1 MAKNWW
7 QKEERAGIFWLNLT
21 ITLVSLLPRF
31 LLYIIVFFVTFIYF
45 LISKDER
52 MRLREFYTQIAI
64 YTNQKRACFL
74 KESFM
79 IYRNFYEFGIAI
91 CDKIAVWKD
100 KIKCKDLNIINA
112 ETLNKELRSG
122 PRGSILLTSHYGNIE
137 IARALS
143 NSFSKLNIVILVYK
157 SNSSAFLDMINKIS
171 KNKLKMLFIDDL
183 DFATILE
190 LQNIIENGN
199 HIGIMGDRVA
209 VQNDK
214 NIKLDFLGKSCPFSM
229 GAYLIA
235 GILKTRIN
243 TIWCERI
250 GGKYHIEIEQIS
262 RSDDNKDGVVNL
274 RKDRVKSVIWIMQAY
289 IKSLEKRVIKN
300 PQLWFNF
307 YDYWNQ
313 DVKTK
318 I

>member
-100 KIKCKDLNIINA
+100 KIKYKDLHIINA

-122 PRGSILLTSHYGNIE
+122 LRGSILLVSHYGNIE

-143 NSFSKLNIVILVYK
+143 DSKLNIFILVYK
-157 SNSSAFLDMINKIS
+157 SNSAKFLDMINAIS
-171 KNKLKMLFIDDL
+171 KNKLKI
-183 DFATILE
+183 
-190 LQNIIENGN
+190 
-199 HIGIMGDRVA
+199 
-209 VQNDK
+209 
-214 NIKLDFLGKSCPFSM
+214 
-229 GAYLIA
+229 
-235 GILKTRIN
+235 
-243 TIWCERI
+243 
-250 GGKYHIEIEQIS
+250 
-262 RSDDNKDGVVNL
+262 
-274 RKDRVKSVIWIMQAY
+274 
-289 IKSLEKRVIKN
+289 
-300 PQLWFNF
+300 
-307 YDYWNQ
+307 
-313 DVKTK
+313 
-318 I
+318 